1 MLAIVFYSVASLLLP
16 VIIINAKEPVM
27 DFSQLIPP
35 TATTITI
42 FPPAPVPAPAAG
54 VGNSSP
60 PSSPSHHQ
68 DMGIVYMTSQSK
80 FSSFLDSILPTKKN
94 SHRSLFSL
102 SSYRRAWRL
111 SLKRSSTVTSHRA
124 ATRMVVEEKPYKSR
138 YSPRAAS
145 SMEEYDAYGFRQS
158 ISYNTV
164 VLFLVTTVNAAA
176 VNSSD
181 IVTKDVPSAANS
193 ILATALQSHL
203 ELSIQKAMP
212 GRDESDADS
221 YYLHHHLPAIYKSE
235 GATIITRCTVPNTA
249 ALTYD
254 DGPFKY
260 TDDLLDVLREKAVK
274 ATFFINGD
282 STAKLADYEDTVKRA
297 YSEGHQIA
305 SHTWSHQDLRRMS
318 GSQIRSEMTKHPT
331 DANKGLN
338 AFKAALGPNKKHNKK
353 SHIFLAHDIIPAT
366 ATTLSI
372 KAIDY
377 IKQRGYRIVTVGE
390 CLGKPECAW
399 YRS

>member
-1 MLAIVFYSVASLLLP
+1 MALA
-16 VIIINAKEPVM
+16 
-27 DFSQLIPP
+27 
-35 TATTITI
+35 
-42 FPPAPVPAPAAG
+42 
-54 VGNSSP
+54 
-60 PSSPSHHQ
+60 
-68 DMGIVYMTSQSK
+68 
-80 FSSFLDSILPTKKN
+80 
-94 SHRSLFSL
+94 
-102 SSYRRAWRL
+102 
-111 SLKRSSTVTSHRA
+111 
-124 ATRMVVEEKPYKSR
+124 
-138 YSPRAAS
+138 
-145 SMEEYDAYGFRQS
+145 
-158 ISYNTV
+158 V